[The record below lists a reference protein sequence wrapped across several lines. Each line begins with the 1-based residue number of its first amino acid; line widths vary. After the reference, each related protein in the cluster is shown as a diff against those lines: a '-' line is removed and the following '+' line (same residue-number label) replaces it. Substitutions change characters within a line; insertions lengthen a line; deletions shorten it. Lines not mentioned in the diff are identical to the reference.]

1 MASDWLTVDLGVVIK
16 VTTSTTC
23 TVYGIKSLEVTVD
36 CNLIFMEI
44 KILKVGKETS

>member
-1 MASDWLTVDLGVVIK
+1 MASDWLIVNLGMVIK

-23 TVYGIKSLEVTVD
+23 TVFVIRGLEVTVD

-44 KILKVGKETS
+44 KILKVEKETS